1 MNKHVAANAAQIKE
15 NAKKARKDL
24 ENAMHSW
31 DKKIANFRRDAKA
44 GRSKLAASFAA
55 QDKAQRAWANNK
67 IKTLVAN
74 TAAQFNDVE
83 NKMAKNR
90 HEVDMAIMHAAKRFA
105 AALNAAKAL
114 EDKRYAQTVAN
125 IAAAKKEAID
135 RVSAAKK
142 EFKVRILQLS
152 SVVKE
157 QVTKVNNRIDQTA
170 AVVRS
175 DAAAQAKVNANV
187 NAELSRMIKLG
198 NKRYA
203 QHLKNDAELHRLV
216 AKDKAETD
224 AKMNKMAEAF
234 NAALAGVRKQLAKD
248 RAHAEHAL
256 KKATSG
262 VWSALWKNQR
272 EQAKK
277 NGDMAAATR
286 RMKLDAMDAV
296 RRTKAAFIKKIKKLG
311 KKVAKNDKIA
321 DKKIEH
327 LTGIVKANEAKSA
340 KGRQMLA
347 ALEESNKSE
356 LKTAIRKAINTGE
369 QRAQLVEKR
378 GAKMDKDVRTIVNYK
393 LSAEITKLRSETNAS
408 EEARAEMKKEML
420 YAIRSASQVAK
431 ADLNQ
436 AVLIANKKFVAF
448 EKKASASHAKSA
460 LERKAIKAQA
470 VAAGKSISRMLTDAV
485 ATVNRAQLAYADE
498 TAKAIKKS
506 NTAVDAHARQMEA
519 NAKKVAAEIKAQ
531 TATVQKKIA
540 EHVKQ
545 SAANIAGFSAK
556 DKARAAASR
565 KFLTTQLAK
574 AEKASAAKFGAA
586 YDKLA
591 KDRRYASQK
600 LGAAVAGLNDSLA
613 KQAALADS
621 RFAKTVKDLGAARA
635 QAAGQVK
642 QLRKDFATQI
652 TSVTAFTKKVESRLV
667 GEIAV
672 ATGEVISL
680 KANQLRVNRRVSA
693 DLKRIVRVSDS
704 RFSSSKRARD
714 KLKLLMDENKA
725 AASAEVAALATS
737 LKTKLAHARARNNR
751 NRIEMA
757 KDLTQATKA
766 VYEKMA
772 NVQKAQMAASGAL
785 SAATSAAA
793 TATSNSLKRAKK
805 MFATKIGMLT
815 NVVAANAKRAE
826 RDLTALTGVVH
837 NIAKANAADRSLIKA
852 QTAAMEADLNK
863 AVTRAIQIGEAKA
876 KAVEQRIAA
885 HLKSSKRFLQVE
897 LSNQCETAADNVFKI
912 ISGKRQKIADNYL
925 SFKAYAVSAVD
936 KVTDY
941 TGKGKGRNL
950 SSIGDMLMTVGALA
964 AVKAPK
970 AEGLGFGGKVLPPVF
985 SGKNI
990 KVKGAVAKING
1001 LVNEYATSAAQVRA
1015 RWPMGLGKYLLDKL
1029 QVSMEGKGVLQ
1040 VDKVSGKAGNFV
1052 YVNGRSVGLS
1062 NKLNDFASLA
1072 SRMSVYEAVLAKLTS
1087 RLTVGPKTAA
1097 KKFAAKPPEWQGN

>member
-1 MNKHVAANAAQIKE
+1 M
-15 NAKKARKDL
+15 
-24 ENAMHSW
+24 
-31 DKKIANFRRDAKA
+31 
-44 GRSKLAASFAA
+44 G
-55 QDKAQRAWANNK
+55 
-67 IKTLVAN
+67 
-74 TAAQFNDVE
+74 
-83 NKMAKNR
+83 
-90 HEVDMAIMHAAKRFA
+90 
-105 AALNAAKAL
+105 
-114 EDKRYAQTVAN
+114 
-125 IAAAKKEAID
+125 
-135 RVSAAKK
+135 
-142 EFKVRILQLS
+142 
-152 SVVKE
+152 
-157 QVTKVNNRIDQTA
+157 
-170 AVVRS
+170 
-175 DAAAQAKVNANV
+175 
-187 NAELSRMIKLG
+187 
-198 NKRYA
+198 
-203 QHLKNDAELHRLV
+203 
-216 AKDKAETD
+216 
-224 AKMNKMAEAF
+224 
-234 NAALAGVRKQLAKD
+234 
-248 RAHAEHAL
+248 
-256 KKATSG
+256 
-262 VWSALWKNQR
+262 
-272 EQAKK
+272 
-277 NGDMAAATR
+277 
-286 RMKLDAMDAV
+286 
-296 RRTKAAFIKKIKKLG
+296 
-311 KKVAKNDKIA
+311 
-321 DKKIEH
+321 
-327 LTGIVKANEAKSA
+327 
-340 KGRQMLA
+340 
-347 ALEESNKSE
+347 
-356 LKTAIRKAINTGE
+356 
-369 QRAQLVEKR
+369 
-378 GAKMDKDVRTIVNYK
+378 
-393 LSAEITKLRSETNAS
+393 
-408 EEARAEMKKEML
+408 
-420 YAIRSASQVAK
+420 
-431 ADLNQ
+431 
-436 AVLIANKKFVAF
+436 VAF

-586 YDKLA
+586 YVKLA

-621 RFAKTVKDLGAARA
+621 RFAKTVKDLGAARS
-635 QAAGQVK
+635 QAAAQVK
-642 QLRKDFATQI
+642 QLRKDFATQL

-693 DLKRIVRVSDS
+693 DLKRIVRVSDA
-704 RFSSSKRARD
+704 RFSSSKRARG

-837 NIAKANAADRSLIKA
+837 NIAKANAADRSLIRA
-852 QTAAMEADLNK
+852 QTAAMEAD
-863 AVTRAIQIGEAKA
+863 
-876 KAVEQRIAA
+876 
-885 HLKSSKRFLQVE
+885 LKSSKRFLQVE
-897 LSNQCETAADNVFKI
+897 LSNQCESAADNVFKI

-1062 NKLNDFASLA
+1062 NKLSDFAALA

-1087 RLTVGPKTAA
+1087 KLTVGPKSKPKA
-1097 KKFAAKPPEWQGN
+1097 FSAKPPEWQGN

>member
-1 MNKHVAANAAQIKE
+1 M
-15 NAKKARKDL
+15 L
-24 ENAMHSW
+24 
-31 DKKIANFRRDAKA
+31 AKA
-44 GRSKLAASFAA
+44 GRSKLSVAFAA

-83 NKMAKNR
+83 TKMAKNR
-90 HEVDMAIMHAAKRFA
+90 HEIDMAIMHAAKRFA
-105 AALNAAKAL
+105 AALNANKAL
-114 EDKRYAQTVAN
+114 EDHRYAQTVAN
-125 IAAAKKEAID
+125 IAATRKEAID
-135 RVSAAKK
+135 RVAAAKK

-157 QVTKVNNRIDQTA
+157 QVTKVNNRIDQSA

-175 DAAAQAKVNANV
+175 NAAAQAKVNQNV
-187 NAELSRMIKLG
+187 NAELTRMIHLG

-203 QHLKNDAELHRLV
+203 QHLKDDAELKRLI

-224 AKMNKMAEAF
+224 QKMDKMAEAF
-234 NAALAGVRKQLAKD
+234 NAALHAVRKTLARD
-248 RAHAEHAL
+248 RAHAEKAL
-256 KKATSG
+256 KSATSG

-347 ALEESNKSE
+347 ALEEANKSE
-356 LKTAIRKAINTGE
+356 LKTAIRKAINIGE
-369 QRAQLVEKR
+369 KRAQLVEKR
-378 GAKMDKDVRTIVNYK
+378 GNKMDKDVRTIINYK

-408 EEARAEMKKEML
+408 VEALALQSKEARAEMKKEML
-420 YAIRSASQVAK
+420 YAIRSASKVAK
-431 ADLNQ
+431 ADLTE
-436 AVLIANKKFVAF
+436 AVLVANAKFVAF

-460 LERKAIKAQA
+460 AGRAAVKAEA
-470 VAAGKSISRMLTDAV
+470 VAAGKSIARMLRDAV
-485 ATVNRAQLAYADE
+485 ATVNRAHLAYADE
-498 TAKAIKKS
+498 TSKAIKKS

-519 NAKKVAAEIKAQ
+519 NAKKVAAQIKAQ
-531 TATVQKKIA
+531 AAQVQAKIA
-540 EHVKQ
+540 GHVVQ
-545 SAANIAGFSAK
+545 SEAQLASFTAK
-556 DKARAAASR
+556 DKARAVAAK

-574 AEKASAAKFGAA
+574 AEAASAAKFGAS
-586 YDKLA
+586 YVKLA
-591 KDRRYASQK
+591 KDRRHAATK

-621 RFAKTVKDLGAARA
+621 RFAKTVKSLNSART
-635 QAAGQVK
+635 QAAAQVK
-642 QLRKDFATQI
+642 QLRKDFATQLAG
-652 TSVTAFTKKVESRLV
+652 VTAATKKVESRLV

-680 KANQLRVNRRVSA
+680 KANQLRINRRVSA
-693 DLKRIVRVSDS
+693 DLKRIVRVSDK
-704 RFSSSKRARD
+704 RFSQSKRARG

-737 LKTKLAHARARNNR
+737 LKTKLAHARARNSR

-757 KDLTQATKA
+757 KDLTKATKA

-772 NVQKAQMAASGAL
+772 NVQKAQMAASNAL

-815 NVVAANAKRAE
+815 NVVAANAKRAH
-826 RDLTALTGVVH
+826 RDITALTGVVH
-837 NIAKANAADRSLIKA
+837 NIAKAAAADRKLIKD
-852 QTAAMEADLNK
+852 QTKAMEADLNK

-885 HLKSSKRFLQVE
+885 HLKTSKRFLQVE
-897 LSNQCETAADNVFKI
+897 LSNRCEDAADKVFKI
-912 ISGKRQKIADNYL
+912 INGKRQKIADNYL
-925 SFKAYAVSAVD
+925 SFKAYAVSAMD

-941 TGKGKGRNL
+941 TAKGKGRNL
-950 SSIGDMLMTVGALA
+950 SSIGDLMMTVGALA

-970 AEGLGFGGKVLPPVF
+970 AEGLGFGGKILPPVF

-1015 RWPMGLGKYLLDKL
+1015 RWPMGLGKYLLDRFE
-1029 QVSMEGKGVLQ
+1029 VSMEGKGVLQ

-1087 RLTVGPKTAA
+1087 RLTVGPKTAH
-1097 KKFAAKPPEWQGN
+1097 KISVKPPEWQGKL

>member
-1 MNKHVAANAAQIKE
+1 M
-15 NAKKARKDL
+15 
-24 ENAMHSW
+24 
-31 DKKIANFRRDAKA
+31 
-44 GRSKLAASFAA
+44 G
-55 QDKAQRAWANNK
+55 
-67 IKTLVAN
+67 
-74 TAAQFNDVE
+74 
-83 NKMAKNR
+83 
-90 HEVDMAIMHAAKRFA
+90 
-105 AALNAAKAL
+105 
-114 EDKRYAQTVAN
+114 
-125 IAAAKKEAID
+125 
-135 RVSAAKK
+135 
-142 EFKVRILQLS
+142 
-152 SVVKE
+152 
-157 QVTKVNNRIDQTA
+157 
-170 AVVRS
+170 
-175 DAAAQAKVNANV
+175 
-187 NAELSRMIKLG
+187 
-198 NKRYA
+198 
-203 QHLKNDAELHRLV
+203 
-216 AKDKAETD
+216 
-224 AKMNKMAEAF
+224 
-234 NAALAGVRKQLAKD
+234 
-248 RAHAEHAL
+248 
-256 KKATSG
+256 
-262 VWSALWKNQR
+262 
-272 EQAKK
+272 
-277 NGDMAAATR
+277 
-286 RMKLDAMDAV
+286 
-296 RRTKAAFIKKIKKLG
+296 
-311 KKVAKNDKIA
+311 IA
-321 DKKIEH
+321 DKKIAK

-340 KGRQMLA
+340 RGRKMLA
-347 ALEESNKSE
+347 ALEESNKAE

-369 QRAQLVEKR
+369 QRAQLVKKR
-378 GAKMDKDVRTIVNYK
+378 GAKMDKDVRTIINYK

-408 EEARAEMKKEML
+408 VEALALQSKEARAEMKKEML

-545 SAANIAGFSAK
+545 SAANIEGFSAK

-586 YDKLA
+586 YVKLA

-621 RFAKTVKDLGAARA
+621 RFAKTVKDLGAARS
-635 QAAGQVK
+635 QAAAQVK
-642 QLRKDFATQI
+642 QLRKDFSTQLAG
-652 TSVTAFTKKVESRLV
+652 VTAFTKKVESRLV

-680 KANQLRVNRRVSA
+680 KANQLRVNRRVSS
-693 DLKRIVRVSDS
+693 DLKRIVRVSDA
-704 RFSSSKRARD
+704 RFSSSKRARG

-725 AASAEVAALATS
+725 AASAEVKALATD
-737 LKTKLAHARARNNR
+737 LKTKLAHARSRNNR
-751 NRIEMA
+751 NRIAMA

-772 NVQKAQMAASGAL
+772 NVQKANMAASGAL
-785 SAATSAAA
+785 AASTTSAVTA
-793 TATSNSLKRAKK
+793 TANSLKRAKK
-805 MFATKIGMLT
+805 MFATKIGMLA

-826 RDLTALTGVVH
+826 CDLTALTGIVH
-837 NIAKANAADRSLIKA
+837 NIAKANAADRSLIKE
-852 QTAAMEADLNK
+852 QTKAMEADLNK
-863 AVTRAIQIGEAKA
+863 AITRAIQIGEAKA

-897 LSNQCETAADNVFKI
+897 LSNRCEDAADKVFKI
-912 ISGKRQKIADNYL
+912 ISGKRQ
-925 SFKAYAVSAVD
+925 
-936 KVTDY
+936 
-941 TGKGKGRNL
+941 GRNL
-950 SSIGDMLMTVGALA
+950 SSIGDLLMTVGALA

-970 AEGLGFGGKVLPPVF
+970 AEGLGFGGKILPPVF

-1062 NKLNDFASLA
+1062 NKLSDFAALA

-1087 RLTVGPKTAA
+1087 KLTVGPKTKPKA
-1097 KKFAAKPPEWQGN
+1097 FSAKPPEWQGN